1 MKTSYVEIEGPS
13 SYVDAYKKMAFNGK
27 GTMSDVI
34 KFVEKNE
41 SVNEEFKSK
50 DSTFEKVYGIFD
62 KRDYFNNKGF
72 AKTQIGNFERALQ
85 KKDKGAQQILDKFKG
100 DVNKAKDYIFQV
112 LTDRRKEESFNDY
125 KAFKAAVDSIQ
136 KGKPIPGAVDLV
148 KRRIHNN
155 SQKYTMA
162 LYSTLRNQKF
172 NKWKDIHTDVD
183 SLIGESLNEA
193 FLVAYGKRE
202 GNKSIKPAFAAYA
215 DKKMAQKFMADMKK
229 DGYKV
234 MMTQKKIRGVDE
246 SVNEASKEAM
256 GIAGFTGT
264 RGVAV
269 DDFIKKNKIDARKLF
284 NFVRKGNLRDRMD
297 FVTAIAGK
305 PNNKFFKMIVGRF
318 AESINEVLVI
328 VDKFDKKR
336 QDYGKIYY
344 QDGGNRPGDG
354 DIKKANKELAKLSKK
369 HKGLTLVS
377 VGRNSKMY
385 DVNNPRESVNESFF
399 VMYQKKG
406 VFGKPAAVKYKDK
419 KTAEKFAKDLER
431 DGYNTMILDRQTM
444 RNVKGVKVTESKNK
458 ESKAIQVMHK
468 YSKTERK
475 FYDKLAD
482 HERRIGPRDYKR
494 FIEKA
499 LRGFGLNPNK
509 FKTIPDAE
517 EKMYQ
522 IVVKESISEDLRKW
536 FGKGKTGS
544 STGGGWDRY
553 SSTGKKLGKC
563 GDGKEGGA
571 YAACLSKEKA
581 AKLGAKG
588 RAAFVRRKRA
598 DQKKSGD
605 AKKGGNRTKG
615 KKPTFS
621 KTGT

>member
-1 MKTSYVEIEGPS
+1 MAKVETERFFGNKGIIIMIRDGNKFTSAIFK
-13 SYVDAYKKMAFNGK
+13 DKKNADKFNRNNP
-27 GTMSDVI
+27 SDVKKLLQLAKKT
-34 KFVEKNE
+34 KFP
-41 SVNEEFKSK
+41 
-50 DSTFEKVYGIFD
+50 
-62 KRDYFNNKGF
+62 
-72 AKTQIGNFERALQ
+72 
-85 KKDKGAQQILDKFKG
+85 
-100 DVNKAKDYIFQV
+100 KAID
-112 LTDRRKEESFNDY
+112 
-125 KAFKAAVDSIQ
+125 
-136 KGKPIPGAVDLV
+136 
-148 KRRIHNN
+148 
-155 SQKYTMA
+155 
-162 LYSTLRNQKF
+162 
-172 NKWKDIHTDVD
+172 
-183 SLIGESLNEA
+183 
-193 FLVAYGKRE
+193 E
-202 GNKSIKPAFAAYA
+202 G
-215 DKKMAQKFMADMKK
+215 
-229 DGYKV
+229 
-234 MMTQKKIRGVDE
+234 
-246 SVNEASKEAM
+246 VNEASKEAM
-256 GIAGFTGT
+256 GIAAFTGT

-297 FVTAIAGK
+297 FVAAIAGK
-305 PNNKFFKMIVGRF
+305 PNNKLFKMIVGRF

-377 VGRNSKMY
+377 VGRDSKMY
-385 DVNNPRESVNESFF
+385 DVNNPRESINESFF

-444 RNVKGVKVTESKNK
+444 RNVKGVKVTEAKNK

-482 HERRIGPRDYKR
+482 HERRIGPRDYKK

-499 LRGFGLNPNK
+499 LRGFGLNPSK

-522 IVVKESISEDLRKW
+522 IAVKESISEDLRKW

-553 SSTGKKLGKC
+553 GSDGQKLGKC

-581 AKLGAKG
+581 AKLGPKG

-598 DQKKSGD
+598 DQKKAGD
-605 AKKGGNRTKG
+605 AKKGGNRSKG